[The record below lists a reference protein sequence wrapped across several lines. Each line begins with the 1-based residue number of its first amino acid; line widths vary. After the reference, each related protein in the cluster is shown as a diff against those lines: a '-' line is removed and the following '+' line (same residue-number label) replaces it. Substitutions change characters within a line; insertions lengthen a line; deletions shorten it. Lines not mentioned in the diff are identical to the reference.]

1 MGSCQAEKSGE
12 STTGRR
18 SSICKMHG
26 EMKPCRELRGWEE
39 LQEVR
44 LGSPVEMRWLNAAG
58 RIPGYRVWI
67 YCLVDTEEPL
77 SIFKQAGNLISFFF
91 FLITLVIQFGKPRRV
106 GPFIRLFPE
115 YILSMVTSWVLG
127 YGGQCRCGPSLSF
140 HLHIFS
146 LFSISRRSWPPP
158 SLLYFPL

>member
-1 MGSCQAEKSGE
+1 METNQLSRQRGMGSCQAEKSGE

-44 LGSPVEMRWLNAAG
+44 LGTPVEMRWLNAAG

-91 FLITLVIQFGKPRRV
+91 FNHSGNTVWETKKGGSIHSFIPR
-106 GPFIRLFPE
+106 I
-115 YILSMVTSWVLG
+115 YIEHGHVLG
-127 YGGQCRCGPSLSF
+127 TGLWGAVQMWS
-140 HLHIFS
+140 
-146 LFSISRRSWPPP
+146 
-158 SLLYFPL
+158 